1 MYNKP
6 QISQI
11 AQIAVAKATI
21 FLDLTDGYAQQS
33 AAQGAIIKIKS
44 K

>member
-11 AQIAVAKATI
+11 TVAKATI
-21 FLDLTDGYAQQS
+21 ILDLTDGYAQQS
-33 AAQGAIIKIKS
+33 AAQAAIIKIES